1 MTDIVNA
8 LPWPS
13 QTPRLTIRPATVD
26 DGEATWD
33 FRRMESVTEWITS
46 AASNRESFLRQFVE
60 PERLARTLVIERD
73 GVVIG
78 DLMLLI
84 QNGWAQTE
92 IAAQARAVE
101 AELGWC
107 LDPRYAGHGYATEAV
122 AELIRICFQ
131 ELRLHRVTAN
141 CFADNTASWRLMER
155 VHMRREIHAIQNS
168 LHRSGKWLDGY
179 GYALLAD
186 EWESLGA
193 PAQA

>member
-1 MTDIVNA
+1 
-8 LPWPS
+8 
-13 QTPRLTIRPATVD
+13 
-26 DGEATWD
+26 
-33 FRRMESVTEWITS
+33 MESVTEWITS

>member
-26 DGEATWD
+26 DGEATWE

-84 QNGWAQTE
+84 QNGCYYGDLSLFHWRGGQSW
-92 IAAQARAVE
+92 V
-101 AELGWC
+101 
-107 LDPRYAGHGYATEAV
+107 GH
-122 AELIRICFQ
+122 IR
-131 ELRLHRVTAN
+131 
-141 CFADNTASWRLMER
+141 
-155 VHMRREIHAIQNS
+155 AIQILPPGTDPNAYPA
-168 LHRSGKWLDGY
+168 SGQKVIG
-179 GYALLAD
+179 
-186 EWESLGA
+186 
-193 PAQA
+193 QCQ